1 MVPRLQA
8 FQRSSRVSIVE
19 PVVRYRAGLFHPHF
33 KEGKTGPQIYG
44 HLAEFTD
51 SAQGRPGWCYLAS
64 YLGDAC
70 KSQVGSKL
78 ASFFPLCLFNISYVP
93 DSVLRAL
100 CALFHLIPLL
110 NLSDIVIPIL

>member
-1 MVPRLQA
+1 M
-8 FQRSSRVSIVE
+8 VE

-64 YLGDAC
+64 YLGEARNGPA
-70 KSQVGSKL
+70 GSKL
-78 ASFFPLCLFNISYVP
+78 ASFFSLCLFNISYVP
-93 DSVLRAL
+93 DSVLSAYVH
-100 CALFHLIPLL
+100 CFI
-110 NLSDIVIPIL
+110 